1 MKTETLLNAMER
13 ADFERLWEEPQ
24 SARIRR
30 RRQYRTFRAAILDRD
45 EDLRDAVEAQKWVID
60 SQKRRIAELEARIEA
75 LGRTP

>member
-30 RRQYRTFRAAILDRD
+30 RRQYRTFRAAILARD
-45 EDLRDAVEAQKWVID
+45 EEQRE
-60 SQKRRIAELEARIEA
+60 RIAELEAEVEYWRDGNNGAIRESHD
-75 LGRTP
+75 